1 VPQFF
6 LNKRLI
12 VLLVCIIILV
22 ALIGFSLK
30 DRKEL
35 TWTEQF
41 VKDMAGLVQHLFHT
55 PAQNVAGFFENI
67 ENLKNTYEE
76 NKMLKARLDE
86 YVKLETKAKDLE
98 QENKKLREL
107 LNKQESMR
115 DYTLIHATVIGRNPD
130 RWHELITIN
139 KGEVHGVKKDMAVVT
154 AKGLIGKIKH
164 ASKFTSTVQL
174 LSAGEQTNRISA
186 VIQGDKKVFGL
197 IEGFDVE
204 KGALLLREIPHN
216 AKVEVNQNVITS
228 GLGEVFPSGL
238 VIGKV
243 TEVVPDEYG
252 LTKKAYIKPAADFY
266 DIDHVM
272 VVERSMI
279 SPPAFTE
286 EDKEERK

>member
-41 VKDMAGLVQHLFHT
+41 VKDTAGLVQSLFHT

-98 QENKKLREL
+98 EENKKLREL

-139 KGEVHGVKKDMAVVT
+139 KGEVHGVKKDMAVMT

-164 ASKFTSTVQL
+164 TSKFTSTVQL
-174 LSAGEQTNRISA
+174 LSADEQTNRISA
-186 VIQGDKKVFGL
+186 VIQGNNKVFGL

-204 KGALLLREIPHN
+204 KGALLLRDIPHD

-228 GLGEVFPSGL
+228 GLGEIFPAGL
-238 VIGKV
+238 PIGKV
-243 TEVVPDEYG
+243 TEVVPDDYG

-272 VVERSMI
+272 VVERSMT
-279 SPPAFTE
+279 SPPAITE
-286 EDKEERK
+286 EDGEERK